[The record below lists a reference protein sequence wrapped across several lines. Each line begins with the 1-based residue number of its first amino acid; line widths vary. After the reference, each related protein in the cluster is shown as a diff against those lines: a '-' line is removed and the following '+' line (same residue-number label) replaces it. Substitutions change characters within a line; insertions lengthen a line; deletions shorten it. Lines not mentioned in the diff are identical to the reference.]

1 MQTTTATT
9 TNDLLTDR
17 GVLEYKGFVAIPGQ
31 LVRVANDDTT
41 VDVVRLYSIRVDG
54 DNEVLATV
62 RGLGAAL
69 RWIDD
74 LEQELFG

>member
-1 MQTTTATT
+1 MNTTTAPTA
-9 TNDLLTDR
+9 NDLPTD
-17 GVLEYKGFVAIPGQ
+17 GILEYKGFVATPGM

-41 VDVVRLYSIRVDG
+41 VDIVRLYSIRVDG
-54 DNEVLATV
+54 DNEVLASV
-62 RGLGAAL
+62 HGLGAAL